1 MRPRHSCLGK
11 HTSFAG
17 NKRTAAVACETFIE
31 LNGATLDAEDL
42 DLYPQYLALAEGKL
56 SEPDFAAWLRSR
68 IRTGAGSQAHEPR
81 KRYRAKPRATRR
93 ATY

>member
-81 KRYRAKPRATRR
+81 KRYRPFFHDGMH
-93 ATY
+93 